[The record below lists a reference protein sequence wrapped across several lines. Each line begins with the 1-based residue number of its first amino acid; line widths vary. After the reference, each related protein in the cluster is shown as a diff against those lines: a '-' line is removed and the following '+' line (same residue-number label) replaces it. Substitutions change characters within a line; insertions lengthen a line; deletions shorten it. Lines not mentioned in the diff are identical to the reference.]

1 VRFCIRYFLCVLTNG
16 FSRACVLSFDFQSVI
31 TCLSVFSCAI
41 CWFAFGLATF
51 THWAHCM

>member
-1 VRFCIRYFLCVLTNG
+1 VRFLFVIFLSVLTNG